1 MEIKSLAFHTLF
13 CTSQTPRCQGH
24 LNKKALP
31 NSSGVERAL
40 GVCRGWGS
48 YLILYVRGT
57 IEGFQVEKWY
67 KFEHALERLISVIEL
82 VFDSSYVWFLDSH
95 TTWNKIMKI
104 HYEDLSGL
112 FFFFFGTEPPL
123 PTLPPA
129 PMSRLPSPEEV
140 AWIWRKSSCD
150 IWWGHHWSS
159 DLHSPTLH
167 LPEAGLAVHTGIPC
181 SLIHSSVI
189 PTQGGGLPLWLV
201 RSGPGP
207 NLSMSG
213 QAWSCLSD

>member
-67 KFEHALERLISVIEL
+67 TFERALERLISVIEL
-82 VFDSSYVWFLDSH
+82 VFDSAYVWFLDIH

-112 FFFFFGTEPPL
+112 FFFFFSEL
-123 PTLPPA
+123 
-129 PMSRLPSPEEV
+129 
-140 AWIWRKSSCD
+140 
-150 IWWGHHWSS
+150 
-159 DLHSPTLH
+159 
-167 LPEAGLAVHTGIPC
+167 
-181 SLIHSSVI
+181 
-189 PTQGGGLPLWLV
+189 
-201 RSGPGP
+201 
-207 NLSMSG
+207 
-213 QAWSCLSD
+213 SCLSPPCLLLQWVGCLHQRRLLEFGGKAPSIFDEVNTDLQISILPPYTFQKQAWLSI